1 MKNKLFSFLFL
12 LFSISSY
19 SQTYEIV
26 VATDFDGNVVSGS
39 IDSLIYQIRQG
50 KPVRVGWQLDF
61 NKDKKPDFDHWVDAG
76 FITILGDHVFSQL
89 EEIYIQGPNMEIP
102 QIEIY
107 PSGTKWTCV
116 IGTNG
121 LLKNR
126 FVYPELPKVSPVDK
140 DGKKLTPEEIDE
152 KVYKK
157 IEVKTWK
164 VATFWSVMK

>member
-1 MKNKLFSFLFL
+1 MKKKLLPIL
-12 LFSISSY
+12 LFIFSIPAF

-26 VATDFDGNVVSGS
+26 ASTDFDGKVVSGS
-39 IDSLIYQIRQG
+39 IDSLIHYIRQG

-61 NKDKKPDFDHWVDAG
+61 DKDKKPDFDHWVDAG

-89 EEIYIQGPNMEIP
+89 EEIYIQGPNMAIP

-126 FVYPELPKVSPVDK
+126 FVYPELPKVPTVDK
-140 DGKKLTPEEIDE
+140 NGKELTQEEIDE
-152 KVYKK
+152 KVMKR